1 MITIVKFENILY
13 PFLRSSKTLLIY
25 VEFPRLFIQRR
36 NALSSLDTRASSGKV
51 SRKDICFVW
60 VESPFLQEN
69 INDEFHI
76 SQFLTNKIKK
86 KHKIITFYWQTK
98 LEEVIRII
106 TTKWYRGNVHYPF
119 GWISLLQWIH
129 TTKACMVDVLEATI
143 CWMLYTTRFNV
154 LILLE
159 LPKLT
164 IKNAMHCSRRGPS
177 HLCWKIWATKARFRF
192 GEPSTISF
200 AVKYL
205 LQPILSACS
214 RTNFAVSKGF
224 FAANVDWWLC
234 SGASTFKRWA

>member
-1 MITIVKFENILY
+1 MITKVNFENILY

-98 LEEVIRII
+98 LAEVIRII

-129 TTKACMVDVLEATI
+129 TNRACMVDVLEATI

-164 IKNAMHCSRRGPS
+164 IKKFNALLKKGSISPMLKNMCNKSKVQIWGTFHNIFCSQVS
-177 HLCWKIWATKARFRF
+177 LTAH
-192 GEPSTISF
+192 
-200 AVKYL
+200 
-205 LQPILSACS
+205 PICMFQ
-214 RTNFAVSKGF
+214 N
-224 FAANVDWWLC
+224 
-234 SGASTFKRWA
+234 

>member
-106 TTKWYRGNVHYPF
+106 TTKW
-119 GWISLLQWIH
+119 IH

-214 RTNFAVSKGF
+214 RTNFALSKGF